1 MINDLVF
8 FHHGAGYTAQ
18 TWLPLIEILRKCWP
32 DVCFV
37 AFDMRGHGK
46 SSLTDDYD
54 IKRLV
59 NDSKKVLE
67 TVAQGT
73 DSVEIFLIGHSLG
86 AAVFSALPETLK

>member
-1 MINDLVF
+1 MF

-18 TWLPLIEILRKCWP
+18 TWLPLIEILRKSLP

-37 AFDMRGHGK
+37 AFDMRGHGQ
-46 SSLTDDYD
+46 SSPTDDYD

-59 NDSKKVLE
+59 NDSKIVLE
-67 TVAQGT
+67 TVALGT
-73 DSVEIFLIGHSLG
+73 DSVETFLIGHSLG